1 MRVNLNVA
9 IVAMVNNTSN
19 EPSNTSRNIVECPEL
34 LPVKTEDKH
43 IVFKGEQYN
52 WNSREQGIILGSFYY
67 VYFAIQLL
75 GGLLSERFGAKW
87 CFGIGIG
94 MSGVLSLLTPLA
106 ARWGTAA
113 FIAVRVLEGLF
124 QGVTY
129 PSITTATS
137 RWSPK
142 EERSRISTIVFM
154 GVPMGIVV
162 SMSVSGWLS
171 STDLLGGWPSV
182 FYVFGTVC
190 LIWFL
195 FWSTFMYEFP
205 ADHPGISKEELQY
218 IEKDQEEKLQ
228 KIDVPWKD
236 IFTSLPMWAVAAA
249 HFGYIFGS
257 FMLVMEMP
265 SFLNQILH
273 FEVDVDG
280 LLSSLPYIAQVFG
293 CYISSYVADRLRKS
307 GKFSITAIRK
317 CSNSIG
323 MIGPGLCMLGV
334 TVSGC
339 SPWITVTLSCVALA
353 FCGCT
358 YSGFNVT
365 HVDMSPELAGILYG
379 MTNTL
384 ASLNGIIC
392 PTIAGYFLMSGPTI
406 ANWNKVFY
414 ITSAMFIVPGIIF
427 HLFASAEKQ
436 PWGLTTEKDSKCEVT
451 KF

>member
-1 MRVNLNVA
+1 MFMIQAMRVNLNVA

-43 IVFKGEQYN
+43 IVFKDVGEDHNVSETSPSKISHIMVRPTKPMQILKRLQLEL
-52 WNSREQGIILGSFYY
+52 REQGIILGSFYY

-94 MSGVLSLLTPLA
+94 MSGVLSLLTSLA

-113 FIAVRVLEGLF
+113 FIAVRVLEVLLLSG

-182 FYVFGTVC
+182 FYVF
-190 LIWFL
+190 
-195 FWSTFMYEFP
+195 
-205 ADHPGISKEELQY
+205 ADHPSISKEELQY
-218 IEKDQEEKLQ
+218 IEKKIKRRNYRKLMSHG
-228 KIDVPWKD
+228 KI
-236 IFTSLPMWAVAAA
+236 FSLPFPCGLSLPLIMD
-249 HFGYIFGS
+249 IFGS

-307 GKFSITAIRK
+307 GKFSITTIRK
-317 CSNSIG
+317 FSNSIENIRNSQCLNAV
-323 MIGPGLCMLGV
+323 MHGLTGTLKLGRNFQYEFDV
-334 TVSGC
+334 QCNKVSRI
-339 SPWITVTLSCVALA
+339 PKISCIALEKEIQ
-353 FCGCT
+353 G
-358 YSGFNVT
+358 V
-365 HVDMSPELAGILYG
+365 
-379 MTNTL
+379 
-384 ASLNGIIC
+384 
-392 PTIAGYFLMSGPTI
+392 MSGNCGDYVIDSFCNSSDENKFFLRYPTH
-406 ANWNKVFY
+406 
-414 ITSAMFIVPGIIF
+414 F
-427 HLFASAEKQ
+427 HHAEYK
-436 PWGLTTEKDSKCEVT
+436 
-451 KF
+451 